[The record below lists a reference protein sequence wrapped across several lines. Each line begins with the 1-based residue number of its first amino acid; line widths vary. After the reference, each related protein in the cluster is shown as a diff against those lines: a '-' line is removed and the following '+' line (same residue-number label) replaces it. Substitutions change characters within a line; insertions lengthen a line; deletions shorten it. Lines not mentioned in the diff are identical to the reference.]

1 MKDLEFA
8 LRIAHEARGKA
19 ICIGDRRQL
28 QAPSGGSALRA
39 VADVVARGAVL
50 SQIRRQEVA
59 WQRAASMV
67 MAKGDAE
74 AGLRAY
80 AKNERLELVSGE
92 AEAQARVIQVWNE
105 YRRGHGDDV
114 LIVTR
119 RNADAA
125 ALNRAARAV
134 LRAEGRLIG
143 PDLSLTTLDRE
154 GKIAPIE
161 LAQGDRI
168 RFGENLPRLLIR
180 NGTRGTIENIGSS
193 RGHPKVAIRLDDGRL
208 IEEKWA
214 SLVRKQRRRSP
225 LPPRITSAYAGTA
238 YSVQSR
244 TSATAV
250 LYVAKPTDAREL
262 YVGLTRHRIDAR
274 IVAERDRLEAAVRQR
289 QSDIRVAPSETAIR
303 DRLFTEARS
312 YAEKANVA
320 DYVDDRITFMRTGQ
334 IEIQRDKHS
343 LNLGRVALAAQR
355 IFEATRERSG
365 DRSWIIPV
373 WRFVESVRH
382 IQRQVSER
390 VAEVVRAVRA
400 RIEYS
405 VNERAVVRTW
415 DIGR

>member
-1 MKDLEFA
+1 MPK
-8 LRIAHEARGKA
+8 
-19 ICIGDRRQL
+19 
-28 QAPSGGSALRA
+28 P
-39 VADVVARGAVL
+39 
-50 SQIRRQEVA
+50 
-59 WQRAASMV
+59 
-67 MAKGDAE
+67 
-74 AGLRAY
+74 GLRAY

-154 GKIAPIE
+154 GKIGPIE

-168 RFGENLPRLLIR
+168 RFRENLPRLRIR
-180 NGTRGTIENIGSS
+180 NGTRGTIEQIGSD
-193 RGHPKVAIRLDDGRL
+193 RGAPKVAVRLDDGRL
-208 IEEKWA
+208 IEEQWA

-244 TSATAV
+244 TSAAAV

-262 YVGLTRHRIDAR
+262 YVGLTRHRVDAR

-303 DRLFTEARS
+303 ERLFTEARS

-334 IEIQRDKHS
+334 IEIRRDDTFAQSRSRCPGCTTDLRGHMGEIRRPILDRPGLAITRKH
-343 LNLGRVALAAQR
+343 APYAAR
-355 IFEATRERSG
+355 DFGTRR
-365 DRSWIIPV
+365 
-373 WRFVESVRH
+373 
-382 IQRQVSER
+382 
-390 VAEVVRAVRA
+390 
-400 RIEYS
+400 
-405 VNERAVVRTW
+405 
-415 DIGR
+415 